1 MLYYVCCKCKATV
14 IGENAES
21 ALCVRCQAE
30 VDDRN
35 QKIIDGTKK
44 AGVTVLSVITGVGAF
59 VKSTI
64 NKN

>member
-35 QKIIDGTKK
+35 
-44 AGVTVLSVITGVGAF
+44 
-59 VKSTI
+59 
-64 NKN
+64 